1 MPHCYLPSRKK
12 NVSPRNIFETI
23 LEVRYFSVNI
33 QQVATTPEKTL
44 RKKKDACKIHGK
56 KKLDVW
62 SSEFKRF
69 IEKF

>member
-44 RKKKDACKIHGK
+44 GKKKDACKIQT
-56 KKLDVW
+56 
-62 SSEFKRF
+62 
-69 IEKF
+69 IY